1 MILCE
6 GETLIGNPG
15 SESSSCLA
23 CRRPT
28 VADLDTGT
36 TQVKTEKPLVEIGD
50 FVEGLKTLPRFMATE
65 VYGYVKTHPV
75 EPESLSPYL
84 LFSSASYTRNL
95 IFKNERFELLAL
107 CWEIGQVSRIHNH
120 RAQQCWM
127 AAPVGKLSVQNFCVL
142 DRDPEKKTCRLEPGQ
157 KYLITPT
164 EPAEVDQNEPVHQ
177 VLNLAVFGERAA
189 SLHIYSNPIESCEV
203 YSLEQGTYCDVPL
216 YYTSQYGKLCDG
228 ETATP
233 LR

>member
-1 MILCE
+1 MLLCE

-23 CRRPT
+23 CRRTT

-36 TQVKTEKPLVEIGD
+36 TQVKMEKQLVEIGD
-50 FVEGLKTLPRFMATE
+50 FVEGLKALPRFMAME

-107 CWEIGQVSRIHNH
+107 CWEIGQVSRI
-120 RAQQCWM
+120 
-127 AAPVGKLSVQNFCVL
+127 P
-142 DRDPEKKTCRLEPGQ
+142 
-157 KYLITPT
+157 
-164 EPAEVDQNEPVHQ
+164 
-177 VLNLAVFGERAA
+177 
-189 SLHIYSNPIESCEV
+189 
-203 YSLEQGTYCDVPL
+203 
-216 YYTSQYGKLCDG
+216 
-228 ETATP
+228 
-233 LR
+233 